1 MFNENKTKEETL
13 KTNYMVIESQELCYL
28 LISMIVILKFI
39 SIINC
44 DEMMIRKYYI
54 LSILIIISTIYYLW
68 ILNKGTNNEY

>member
-54 LSILIIISTIYYLW
+54 LSILIIISTIYYL
-68 ILNKGTNNEY
+68 